1 MKKRAVKIEFWF
13 ILFAVLMFTAVSLM
27 SLRSIQQQAGN
38 ARVVNYVGIVR
49 GATQRLVKEE
59 LRRQSDDKLQK
70 RLDTIVDELITGGPV
85 NNLVRIP
92 GEDFQNNMAEVRK
105 SWNLLKEQIQIVRN
119 GGDDQELYDQS
130 QLYFDLA
137 NDTVFKAESYSET
150 QVNRSRNILIGF
162 TVFFIIILG
171 VGLIYVIRMSAVR
184 RIAYIDALTGLPNRT
199 RCEQICLEHDRNK
212 PVENLTVFMFDMN
225 NLKVVNDKL
234 GHQAGDRIIKGFG
247 ESLKTWAEEGKGF
260 AGRYGGDEFLA
271 VFDNTDNAQA
281 LEHLTRL
288 DAIVAEYNQKQ
299 ESKLERISFA
309 AGFRVDNLQVTD
321 MEMIILDSDRA
332 MYERKRQMR
341 EGMLD

>member
-1 MKKRAVKIEFWF
+1 VKKRAVKIEFWF

-38 ARVVNYVGIVR
+38 ARVVNYIGIVR

-59 LRRQSDDKLQK
+59 LRRQRDDALQT
-70 RLDTIVDELITGGPV
+70 RLDTIVDELIAGGSAH
-85 NNLVRIP
+85 NLVRIP
-92 GEDFQNNMAEVRK
+92 DQDFQNNMAKVRI
-105 SWNLLKEQIQIVRN
+105 SWNALKEQIQIVRS

-137 NDTVFKAESYSET
+137 NDTVFKAEVYSEN

-162 TVFFIIILG
+162 TLFFIIILG
-171 VGLIYVIRMSAVR
+171 VGFIYVIRMSAVS
-184 RIAYIDALTGLPNRT
+184 RIAYIDLLTGLPNRN
-199 RCEQICLEHDRNK
+199 RCEQVCLEHDRNK

-247 ESLKTWAEEGKGF
+247 GSLKTWAAERKGF
-260 AGRYGGDEFLA
+260 TGRYGGDEFLA
-271 VFDNTDNAQA
+271 IFDNTDNAQA
-281 LEHLTRL
+281 VEHLARL
-288 DAIVAEYNQKQ
+288 DAIVAEYNQNQ

-309 AGFRVDNLQVTD
+309 AGFRVDNLQVAD
-321 MEMIILDSDRA
+321 MEMIILDADRA

-341 EGMLD
+341 EAMLD